1 MLNGSRTKPA
11 KRTRRKEVSINNPT
25 ALWKDESRAIQHHAE
40 AERIKDYRQRQK
52 KQKLLTAA
60 HDIRM
65 AKITSFFSQ
74 PANDNC
80 HSSSAIEP
88 LVNIDDEA
96 IDVIIDE
103 ALAGFHT
110 TLNTGVDSMHQL
122 MGLATK
128 SVRERLWEF
137 KENQE
142 RLLNP
147 KGIIMG
153 NAYIKFE
160 EYLREGN
167 GDSTGGFSELKAG
180 RIIAK
185 TVFPRGKKTRKN
197 ASQNEIN
204 KKYWYRYRARSIITG
219 YRYLVATGCLM
230 PEQRGKCKGTSL
242 IHDPHVRHI
251 CFAIIARLGQT
262 WSARTFRDKVSA
274 DLYSN
279 GMIKEGKKIGRST
292 ATYYLR
298 QLG

>member
-1 MLNGSRTKPA
+1 
-11 KRTRRKEVSINNPT
+11 
-25 ALWKDESRAIQHHAE
+25 
-40 AERIKDYRQRQK
+40 
-52 KQKLLTAA
+52 
-60 HDIRM
+60 
-65 AKITSFFSQ
+65 
-74 PANDNC
+74 
-80 HSSSAIEP
+80 
-88 LVNIDDEA
+88 
-96 IDVIIDE
+96 
-103 ALAGFHT
+103 
-110 TLNTGVDSMHQL
+110 
-122 MGLATK
+122 
-128 SVRERLWEF
+128 
-137 KENQE
+137 
-142 RLLNP
+142 
-147 KGIIMG
+147 MG

-251 CFAIIARLGQT
+251 CFDIIARLGQT

-298 QLG
+298 QLGMLNSPSYLQMAELTISIMHIIVGMVLVHPKKGIYKDGHERPDTVVYRRQYIANLKALKSRERTYTGDDLNTVVTPEHSCNAEVVRVYHDECIYASHEGAIQCWVVDGTDGKYKKP